1 MATVYK
7 IKIKTVSPFLSYTE
21 KDITKIFE
29 KFLKDYRDKHTG
41 LGFEATEIDVE
52 RL

>member
-7 IKIKTVSPFLSYTE
+7 IKIKTVSPFLAYTE
-21 KDITKIFE
+21 KDITLIFN
-29 KFLKDYRDKHTG
+29 KFLEEYKDKHTG